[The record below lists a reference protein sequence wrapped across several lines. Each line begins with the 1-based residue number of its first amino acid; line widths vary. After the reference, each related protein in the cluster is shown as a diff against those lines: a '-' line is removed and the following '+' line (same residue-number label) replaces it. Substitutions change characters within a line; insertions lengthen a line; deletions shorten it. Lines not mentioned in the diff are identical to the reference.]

1 MLSIFKGSY
10 HKKLIFIILGRE
22 RACSLYN
29 EQLQAVLEQNPCQT
43 VREISQTLGVSTATS
58 FTPFTEHWKCKKKHK
73 KLRIFEVCSMF
84 CVRNTNDP
92 CKLCSPLQLLK
103 NKML

>member
-58 FTPFTEHWKCKKKHK
+58 FTPFTEHWKCKKNIRNLGYLKSAQC
-73 KLRIFEVCSMF
+73 FVCVTPMIPAN
-84 CVRNTNDP
+84 CV
-92 CKLCSPLQLLK
+92 LHYSF
-103 NKML
+103 